1 MGVLKEPQLAKALY
15 TLPGNLLRG
24 FEQICVQFVN
34 DTKGI
39 VGFAGKFQEKPKKK
53 TSKPTKLR
61 AVLCRF

>member
-1 MGVLKEPQLAKALY
+1 MGVLKEPQLANALY

-53 TSKPTKLR
+53 TSNLPKIR
-61 AVLCRF
+61 MDFCRF